1 MIPGKEKSLMK
12 KNKNQKSGDHA
23 LVYTTHP
30 ETMGS
35 LFSGLLGEEEEGSKD
50 LGLRVRV
57 ILEKKHRGGKTAT
70 VIKGLESLPEN
81 ELSGIG
87 KTLKQLCGVGG
98 SAKEGEIILQGD
110 QVTKSVEHLLKLGY
124 KDTKKGGG

>member
-1 MIPGKEKSLMK
+1 MK
-12 KNKNQKSGDHA
+12 KNKNQKSGDNA

-35 LFSGLLGEEEEGSKD
+35 LFSGLFEEEKSTKD

-70 VIKGLESLPEN
+70 VIKGLESLPDQDLGE
-81 ELSGIG
+81 IG
-87 KTLKQLCGVGG
+87 KALKQLCGVGG

-110 QVTKSVEHLLKLGY
+110 QVVKAVSNERSMKSCSANRG
-124 KDTKKGGG
+124 KKS

>member
-1 MIPGKEKSLMK
+1 MK
-12 KNKNQKSGDHA
+12 KNKNQKSGDNA

-35 LFSGLLGEEEEGSKD
+35 LFSGLFEEEKSTKD

-70 VIKGLESLPEN
+70 VIKGLESLPDQDLGE
-81 ELSGIG
+81 IG
-87 KTLKQLCGVGG
+87 KALKQLCGVGG

-110 QVTKSVEHLLKLGY
+110 QVVKAVEYLVKIGY